1 MKILTKGKYYG
12 SPNSEVSFNGVLL
25 SQYTYTGD
33 KTDWHYHENP
43 YFMYV
48 LHGNMKDSNTRVQTL
63 CPSGSLMFNN
73 WQEAHYGSK
82 HSDKASGF
90 HLEFE
95 VDWLKTNGI
104 PLHLLEGSQ
113 LIENPQLHVLFA
125 RLYRE
130 FVLSDDYSEVSV
142 EVLLL
147 QICEALGNQ
156 KEINTLDNPIWVDGL
171 KELLHYDSSSL
182 SLDYL
187 SSELNIHPVHI
198 SRAASKYLSMS
209 LGEYIRQQKIKK
221 AIPLLLD
228 PSNSLTTITYQLG
241 FSDQSH
247 FTRTFKA
254 YMNNT
259 PSAFRKQMI

>member
-48 LHGNMKDSNTRVQTL
+48 LQGNMKDSNARVQTL

-73 WQEAHYGSK
+73 WQEPHYGSK

-95 VDWLKTNGI
+95 VDWLKKNGI

-125 RLYRE
+125 KLYRE
-130 FVLSDDYSEVSV
+130 FLLSDDYSEVSV

-147 QICEALGNQ
+147 QICETLSNQ
-156 KEINTLDNPIWVDGL
+156 KEINTLNNPIWVDGL
-171 KELLHYDSSSL
+171 KELLHYDTSSL

-187 SSELNIHPVHI
+187 SSELNIHPAHI

-228 PSNSLTTITYQLG
+228 PSNSLTAITYQLG

-247 FTRTFKA
+247 FTRTFKT
-254 YMNNT
+254 YLNRT
-259 PSAFRKQMI
+259 PGEFRRQLV